1 MINEIMELTK
11 TDLLSSPC
19 WLIGINMTPWD
30 VHKNCSPI
38 DGKIILNKHT
48 DGSFLSLKNFNAI
61 TRNERNTYVIKGM
74 IMLLASFK
82 LPLRVLGESILMYL
96 SEMLL
101 IKAVGWE

>member
-1 MINEIMELTK
+1 
-11 TDLLSSPC
+11 
-19 WLIGINMTPWD
+19 MTPWD

-61 TRNERNTYVIKGM
+61 TRNERNTYVIKGDDYAVGVVQ
-74 IMLLASFK
+74 IASK
-82 LPLRVLGESILMYL
+82 GVRRTILMYL